1 MKVVLGNKL
10 FKLCFAEDWEH
21 NFSCL
26 TVLVEIKLTLD
37 FTSPF
42 FLSDKEQNTNF
53 KTFKQVIYVLN
64 CSAQPFFPSPLP
76 FSLNALI
83 HVLVYISS
91 FYSISSSLDDSE
103 EIIKARCH
111 YKRAEVDGIIYN
123 LYDDAHVQVSLLFTW
138 FFEFWI

>member
-1 MKVVLGNKL
+1 MGKNYLNYILLWTENILLV
-10 FKLCFAEDWEH
+10 A
-21 NFSCL
+21 L

-76 FSLNALI
+76 FSFNALI
-83 HVLVYISS
+83 YVLVYISS